1 MNIWRTKKIKNKE
14 TEYRIG
20 CSILF
25 IIVCAGLFILMCEIL
40 RWGFRVEEIKHQQR
54 FETYKMLETK
64 LKEQR
69 DYKIA
74 VFRQKEI
81 DDITIVRGIIGEAIG
96 ESTEGIIAVS
106 WVLRNRLD
114 AGMNI
119 GFCSLDREDLD
130 RFISKQPKWK
140 ITLVGFIWQKVKM
153 GQLPD
158 PTKGALYFENVNAFG
173 LPSWIEQVKL
183 TVLIGN
189 HRFYK

>member
-1 MNIWRTKKIKNKE
+1 MNIWRTKKIKRSAKIN
-14 TEYRIG
+14 IPVLIILVIIFVL
-20 CSILF
+20 CSYLVWEF
-25 IIVCAGLFILMCEIL
+25 LKT
-40 RWGFRVEEIKHQQR
+40 GFRSEEIRYQQK
-54 FETYKMLETK
+54 FEVYEMLETK

-140 ITLVGFIWQKVKM
+140 ITLVI
-153 GQLPD
+153 
-158 PTKGALYFENVNAFG
+158 ALSDYG
-173 LPSWIEQVKL
+173 
-183 TVLIGN
+183 
-189 HRFYK
+189 R

>member
-1 MNIWRTKKIKNKE
+1 MNIWRTKKIKRSAKIN
-14 TEYRIG
+14 IPVLIILVIIFVL
-20 CSILF
+20 CSYLVWEF
-25 IIVCAGLFILMCEIL
+25 LKT
-40 RWGFRVEEIKHQQR
+40 GFRSEEIRYQQK
-54 FETYKMLETK
+54 FEVYEMLETK

>member
-1 MNIWRTKKIKNKE
+1 MNIWRTKKIKRSAKIN
-14 TEYRIG
+14 IPVLIILVIIFVL
-20 CSILF
+20 CSYLVWEF
-25 IIVCAGLFILMCEIL
+25 LKA
-40 RWGFRVEEIKHQQR
+40 GFRSEEIRYQQK
-54 FETYKMLETK
+54 FEVYEMLETK